1 MSKNAQTTI
10 VKKKSAGMTTKTL
23 TCCALLAALGVVLAR
38 LIVPMPNEF
47 TRFSIEAVPTVLAGI
62 LFGPVA
68 GALVGFVADLVGC
81 LFTPYGYNPIFC
93 VPPILY
99 GLCGGLFRMF
109 LAKKES
115 FPRLLLTLAPAI
127 VFGSVLYQSWAL
139 DYMYGKGFW
148 VLLGTRAIQFAITM
162 VVDAVI
168 LHLLFKS
175 KMFHHLG
182 MWPPVKKEKHNK
194 ANEPWEK

>member
-1 MSKNAQTTI
+1 MSKNVQTARKT
-10 VKKKSAGMTTKTL
+10 VGMTTKAMT
-23 TCCALLAALGVVLAR
+23 TCALLAALGVVLAR

-68 GALVGFVADLVGC
+68 GALVGFVADFVGC
-81 LFTPYGYNPIFC
+81 LFSPYAYNPLFC

-99 GLCGGLFRMF
+99 GLCGGLLRV
-109 LAKKES
+109 LLVKKVNI
-115 FPRLLLTLAPAI
+115 PRLLLVMLPA
-127 VFGSVLYQSWAL
+127 VLFGSVLYQSWAL
-139 DYMYGKGFW
+139 DYMYGQGFL
-148 VLLGTRAIQFAITM
+148 VLLSARAIQFSVTM
-162 VVDAVI
+162 VVDVVI

-182 MWPPVKKEKHNK
+182 MWPPVRKAKKQTE
-194 ANEPWEK
+194 EPWENA

>member
-1 MSKNAQTTI
+1 MSKNVQTTI

-81 LFTPYGYNPIFC
+81 LFSPYGYNPIFC

-109 LAKKES
+109 LAKKAS

-139 DYMYGKGFW
+139 DYMYGQGFW
-148 VLLGTRAIQFAITM
+148 VLLSARGIQFAVTM

-194 ANEPWEK
+194 ANEPWEQ

>member
-1 MSKNAQTTI
+1 
-10 VKKKSAGMTTKTL
+10 
-23 TCCALLAALGVVLAR
+23 
-38 LIVPMPNEF
+38 
-47 TRFSIEAVPTVLAGI
+47 
-62 LFGPVA
+62 
-68 GALVGFVADLVGC
+68 
-81 LFTPYGYNPIFC
+81 

-109 LAKKES
+109 LAKKAS

-139 DYMYGKGFW
+139 DYMYGQGFW
-148 VLLGTRAIQFAITM
+148 VLLSARGIQFAVTM

-194 ANEPWEK
+194 ANEPWEQ

>member
-1 MSKNAQTTI
+1 MSKNAQTAVNTG
-10 VKKKSAGMTTKTL
+10 KKSASMTTKTL

-68 GALVGFVADLVGC
+68 GGLVGFVADLVGC
-81 LFTPYGYNPIFC
+81 MFSGYGYNPIFC

-99 GLCGGLFRMF
+99 GVCAGLFRGF
-109 LAKKES
+109 LAQKVS
-115 FPRLLLTLAPAI
+115 IPRLLLTMLPAV
-127 VFGSVLYQSWAL
+127 VFGSILYQSWAL
-139 DYMYGKGFW
+139 DYMYGKGFL
-148 VLLGTRAIQFAITM
+148 VLLSARAIQFAVTM
-162 VVDAVI
+162 VVDVVI

-182 MWPPVKKEKHNK
+182 MWPPVRNRKNQAK
-194 ANEPWEK
+194 EPWEK